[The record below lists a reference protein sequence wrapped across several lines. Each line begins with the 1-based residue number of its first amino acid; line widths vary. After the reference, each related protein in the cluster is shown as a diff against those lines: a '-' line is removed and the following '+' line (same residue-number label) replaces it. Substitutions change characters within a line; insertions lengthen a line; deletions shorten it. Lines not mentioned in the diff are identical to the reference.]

1 MIKRFY
7 FILFLFLTIF
17 YKVKSENYIGIY
29 IDINYLN
36 SSAIKMMADE
46 SISLD
51 IATEIIKDIYIGNEL
66 SYQYYLN
73 NSIITLYPY
82 FNIKLYNNKN
92 IFFYIKNGIFYTS
105 GISSNSYIE
114 ILGYN
119 SSLGLTY
126 KLNNKIRINSNIISY
141 RYSED
146 TQTNKINNKIYSI
159 FTLFNIGIYYVF

>member
-1 MIKRFY
+1 
-7 FILFLFLTIF
+7 
-17 YKVKSENYIGIY
+17 
-29 IDINYLN
+29 
-36 SSAIKMMADE
+36 MM
-46 SISLD
+46 
-51 IATEIIKDIYIGNEL
+51 
-66 SYQYYLN
+66 
-73 NSIITLYPY
+73 
-82 FNIKLYNNKN
+82 NNKN